1 MVNSYNFLYL
11 AGVAQLRTKL
21 STRPKQLSRPGQ
33 SGIQCLMGVGQA
45 AVVSF
50 RQAAVVRPQR
60 AAVSRSWQSAG
71 HRILKQTEAAEAA
84 STGANHEWS
93 MRLLGELFRH
103 KSNTRGR
110 ELLPFQLIP
119 SRRKSQLE
127 GSISLR
133 PLYCMLIFISKTE
146 TQSSATKSIWL
157 KMNNNVVFS
166 MYFFFYYYFPLIEH
180 NTDILFMRRISCSLF
195 KYMF

>member
-1 MVNSYNFLYL
+1 M
-11 AGVAQLRTKL
+11 
-21 STRPKQLSRPGQ
+21 
-33 SGIQCLMGVGQA
+33 
-45 AVVSF
+45 
-50 RQAAVVRPQR
+50 
-60 AAVSRSWQSAG
+60 SRSWQSAG